1 MRPSRRCSA
10 VLAATMIVLCASTA
24 AMGVPT
30 IYVSPAHTEVD
41 MMSYCTVEVMVN
53 DEVLGVTGYNLL
65 IDFDEGIIQVDS
77 VFEGNLPWDYLGD
90 TFFYWTDDGTPS
102 NALRIQGA
110 VLGGSVNGPGSLA
123 SVRFYALEMGTSPLG
138 FLSVDLRDIDNH
150 SIPVTQMGGEVVV
163 LMPSTG
169 VDGDLVVTPG
179 IPAAPAS
186 WGRIKALYIE

>member
-10 VLAATMIVLCASTA
+10 VLAAATIVLCASTA

-30 IYVSPAHTEVD
+30 IYVSAAHTEVD
-41 MMSYCTVEVMVN
+41 MMDYCTVEVMIN

-65 IDFDEGIIQVDS
+65 IDFDEGIILVDS
-77 VFEGNLPWDYLGD
+77 VFEGNLPWDYQGD
-90 TFFYWTDDGTPS
+90 TFFYWSDDGNPS

-110 VLGGSVNGPGSLA
+110 VLGGSVNGQGSLA
-123 SVRFYALEMGTSPLG
+123 SVRFYGLDLGTSPLG

-150 SIPVTQMGGEVVV
+150 SIPVTWVGGDVVV
-163 LMPSTG
+163 SMPSTG
-169 VDGDLVVTPG
+169 VDGDLVVTPA
-179 IPAAPAS
+179 IPAASVS

>member
-1 MRPSRRCSA
+1 
-10 VLAATMIVLCASTA
+10 VLAAATVILCASTA

-41 MMSYCTVEVMVN
+41 MMSYCTVEVMIN

-65 IDFDEGIIQVDS
+65 IDFDEGIILVDS
-77 VFEGNLPWDYLGD
+77 VFEGNLPWEYEGD
-90 TFFYWTDDGTPS
+90 TFFYWSDSGNPS

-110 VLGGSVNGPGSLA
+110 VLGGSVNGLGSLA
-123 SVRFYALEMGTSPLG
+123 SVRFYALNMGTSPLG

-150 SIPVTQMGGEVVV
+150 SIPVTWVDGDV
-163 LMPSTG
+163 LVTMPSSG
-169 VDGDLVVTPG
+169 VDGDLVAA
-179 IPAAPAS
+179 PAVPAS